1 MEPPSQQ
8 YSHLQKELWKIQ
20 DVLEALSKHKPQRN
34 TVDGMNSYGPMTNF
48 KQRNE
53 VRNPWYHWDIKP
65 CTWFYHRYWLQIIKC
80 EDLRPS
86 CFLEKHNL
94 NGYLLDCCSGKQEI
108 WRSDPKEKL
117 LTKTKSPLLQ
127 PRSSL
132 VPGLLSVCRW
142 WAA

>member
-53 VRNPWYHWDIKP
+53 VRNPWYH
-65 CTWFYHRYWLQIIKC
+65 
-80 EDLRPS
+80 
-86 CFLEKHNL
+86 
-94 NGYLLDCCSGKQEI
+94 
-108 WRSDPKEKL
+108 
-117 LTKTKSPLLQ
+117 
-127 PRSSL
+127 
-132 VPGLLSVCRW
+132 
-142 WAA
+142 